1 MADAYTDGTTVV
13 AFFVL
18 ALMASCVAG
27 LIVAA
32 LMRCARAAYMAT
44 LMELH
49 EREVARQEGR
59 R

>member
-1 MADAYTDGTTVV
+1 MADAYTDTTTVI
-13 AFFVL
+13 AFFTI

-44 LMELH
+44 LMELVD
-49 EREVARQEGR
+49 RRQGR
-59 R
+59 RQKR